1 MMTVAPVASAAGAA
15 DYYSS
20 KDNYY
25 FLGDLESQWLGEG
38 AKQLGLDGPVDLD
51 AFTDLLHGR
60 LPNGVELGKE
70 VQGNHVHRPGHDL
83 TFSAPK
89 SVSLLIL
96 AGGDRR
102 LLEAHHEAV
111 KETLAIIEQNVS
123 ARHTKDGVTSI
134 VPTGKMVA
142 ALFTH
147 DTSRNL
153 DPQIHTH
160 AVLANV
166 TELEGSWKALA
177 TDYVHGAGFIETI
190 YRHQTTFGKIYRNR
204 LKGRVEGMGFETAL
218 TGDPHGMWE
227 IKGIPDTV
235 LEAFSTRHH
244 EVTSAVGEDASL
256 KSRDVAALD
265 TRQAKRVPDYYE
277 PDEPAPYQ
285 DPGAARDDDR
295 RMPVPSDFLTAE
307 ERTEPVKNEPAGAG
321 EPTRTGREP
330 VTDAPEREVP
340 VGGDS
345 EKTPAVSVTEATPAE
360 QAQEMTPGE
369 RTEAGRRR
377 LLERWNSQIHGL
389 GFDLKEFQASVQAPT
404 APEPSEPVAAD
415 AMQSVREAISV
426 LSDSRTRFTYGDL
439 LMTAH
444 ETGPG
449 MKDTQALRSA
459 IDEAIRDN
467 QLVPLDREK
476 GVFTSR
482 IHLLDELS
490 VQQLAGGL
498 VKDGRVVDFR
508 TTGKEVPARLAG
520 IEHAPVAILNAPAS
534 VGLLR
539 EVAEDLV
546 TMSLERGRE
555 VQVLTSSAERR
566 LTMAKSPQLQGR
578 LLSRS
583 SIKDATFSL
592 APHSTLIVEG
602 AERLGLKEMLVLT
615 GEAHEK
621 QAQLLFLDSAG
632 RQANG
637 SAISVLESA
646 GVERHALTEPAP
658 GMEARVVSISDKRE
672 RYRALAERFADL
684 SGPDTPVTAV
694 VVGLR
699 EQKQLT
705 GIIRDALQNAGKLD
719 RDGITVESRTP
730 VYLDSKT
737 RRLAGSYRAG
747 MVLEDRTGKNET
759 KHFTI
764 DQVHPD
770 TRMLSLVDG
779 DGVLSRV
786 KMSALTGDW
795 RAFTTEDISVAKGEQ
810 LFALAGDKGNG
821 LKARDRM
828 TVTAIGD
835 GKLTVMREGS
845 SRAIT
850 LQAGQ
855 PLYVTH
861 GWVAAPG
868 SRDNE
873 KGIVLASLN
882 SRELN
887 AGTLNAL
894 AQSGDQAEIFTGE
907 AQNRAEDRL
916 SRMRPGSSPLTL
928 VQKASGEATPD
939 GGIRALNDAL
949 MNDAQKAVSR
959 AVEQMSQVAFTRTS
973 LLKVAMTF
981 NDAVPALSEEITRQ
995 VKSGDLL
1002 AIRGGSDATYVAR
1015 ATWEM
1020 EKSILRDISEGKG
1033 AVVPL
1038 LGQVDPS
1045 LLAGLTAGQQSATR
1059 MVLES
1064 DDRFTLVQGYAG
1076 TGKTTQFR
1084 AVKSAT
1090 ETLPEG
1096 QRPVIIGLAPTHRA
1110 VKEMRDAGIE
1120 AQTMKSFVL
1129 DWQQRTA
1136 AGEDVRFGNT
1146 LFLIDEASMLGNQD
1160 TAAAY
1165 RAITAGDG
1173 RAVTVGDIAQLT
1185 SPESGEAFRLQQE
1198 RSPADVAIMKE
1209 IVRQRN
1215 EDLKSA
1221 VYSVIDNRAATAV
1234 EQINRVSP
1242 GVVMRE
1248 DGATAPAHSVMES
1261 EKPVAGIVNDWVS
1274 RTPAA
1279 REKTLII
1286 TQLNAD
1292 RQAVNAGIHEALA
1305 QRGELGAREVT
1316 VPVLAR
1322 IGGGR
1327 HDFSRIADWK
1337 AGQVVLENDRYLA
1350 VMAVDRGTDKV
1361 ILRDEDGRTRWFS
1374 PAELNATGIE
1384 VFERQS
1390 LGVREGDSLR
1400 FNKTQKAA
1408 GHSAHEQYRVEKVG
1422 NDGTLTLRNAA
1433 EVKTLRPEDTLADRH
1448 IDYAWAVT
1456 GYGAQGASSDYVIAL
1471 EGTEGSRERMS
1482 GMRAF
1487 YISVSRAKE
1496 HVQIWTDGVNDW
1508 LKTLKQG
1515 EANLKT
1521 AHDALAPEKERQQA
1535 KGIWAMGQPLR
1546 KTAVGRTWSKAEG
1559 LTQGALTAR
1568 IIPSTRR
1575 YPELHLAVPVYDGN
1589 GKTAG
1594 LAMQPLDT
1602 KGDVKLTGEVRM
1614 VTTERAQGAVVQR
1627 SRNGETRVV
1636 ATLQEAL
1643 TAARENPKTGVV
1655 WQTGDEAPSAQMLK
1669 MSKGSVPQPDR
1680 TAEMQALVRS
1690 VASELERAGQL
1701 PDMAGLT
1708 VDKREALDAF
1718 ILQQVRDS
1726 LLNGSAVPADLDLPS
1741 RNPPDLSAAIRHV
1754 LGTLNDDTS
1763 ATVSLKSAME
1773 ALRPDIPDIVLPK
1786 GDGAESA
1793 GAIPP
1798 SVIRELQDELQQ
1810 TLRPSEKQP
1819 DLSIS
1824 PQALDAAARDLD
1836 RRQEIILPPGGERG
1850 REMEHGELN
1859 HDGQRHIQKER

>member
-25 FLGDLESQWLGEG
+25 FLGDLDSQWLGEG
-38 AKQLGLDGPVDLD
+38 AKQLGLEGPVDLE

-60 LPNGVELGKE
+60 LPNGVELGRE

-177 TDYVHGAGFIETI
+177 TDYVHGAGFIETV

-204 LKGRVEGMGFETAL
+204 LKDRVEGMGFETAL
-218 TGDPHGMWE
+218 TGDPHDMWE

-244 EVTSAVGEDASL
+244 ELTSAVGEDASL

-265 TRQAKRVPDYYE
+265 TRRAKRAPEYYE
-277 PDEPAPYQ
+277 P
-285 DPGAARDDDR
+285 AA
-295 RMPVPSDFLTAE
+295 
-307 ERTEPVKNEPAGAG
+307 
-321 EPTRTGREP
+321 
-330 VTDAPEREVP
+330 DAPEREVTQRDDRQKAASGP
-340 VGGDS
+340 VND
-345 EKTPAVSVTEATPAE
+345 AATTE
-360 QAQEMTPGE
+360 QAQQMTPGE

-377 LLERWNSQIHGL
+377 LLERWNSQILGL
-389 GFDLKEFQASVQAPT
+389 GFDLKEFQTSVQAP
-404 APEPSEPVAAD
+404 PVREQGEPVAAD

-449 MKDTQALRSA
+449 VKETPALRAA

-476 GVFTSR
+476 GVFTSH

-490 VQQLAGGL
+490 VQQLADGL
-498 VKDGRVVDFR
+498 VKEGRVVDFR
-508 TTGKEVPARLAG
+508 VPEKDAPGRLASV
-520 IEHAPVAILNAPAS
+520 EHAPLAILNAPSS

-546 TMSLERGRE
+546 TMSLARGRE

-566 LTMAKSPQLQGR
+566 LTMAKSPLLQDR

-583 SIKDATFSL
+583 GVKDATFSL
-592 APHSTLIVEG
+592 APHSTLVVEG

-621 QAQLLFLDSAG
+621 QVQLLFLDSAG

-658 GMEARVVSISDKRE
+658 GLEARVISISDKRD

-694 VVGLR
+694 VVGQR

-705 GIIRDALQNAGKLD
+705 GIIRDALQNAGKLE
-719 RDGITVESRTP
+719 REGITVESRTP
-730 VYLDSKT
+730 VFLDTKT
-737 RRLAGSYRAG
+737 RRLAGSYRPG
-747 MVLEDRTGKNET
+747 MVLEDRSGKNET
-759 KHFTI
+759 RHYTV
-764 DQVHPD
+764 DRVHPD

-786 KMSALTGDW
+786 KLSGLTGDW
-795 RAFTTEDISVAKGEQ
+795 RAFTTENISVAKGEQ
-810 LFALAGDKGNG
+810 LFALAADKASG

-828 TVTAIGD
+828 TVTAAEP

-845 SRAIT
+845 SRAVT

-873 KGIVLASLN
+873 RGVVLASLN

-894 AQSGDQAEIFTGE
+894 AQSGDRAEIFTGE

-939 GGIRALNDAL
+939 GGIRALNAGL

-959 AVEQMSQVAFTRTS
+959 AVAQMPQVTFTRTG
-973 LLKVAMTF
+973 LLKEAMTF
-981 NDAVPALSEEITRQ
+981 SDAVPALSEEIARQ
-995 VKSGDLL
+995 VKSGDLM
-1002 AIRGGSDATYVAR
+1002 AVRGGSDATYVAR

-1020 EKSILRDISEGKG
+1020 EKSILRDITDGKG
-1033 AVVPL
+1033 AVTPL
-1038 LGQVDPS
+1038 IKQVDAGV
-1045 LLAGLTAGQQSATR
+1045 LDGLTAGQQSATR
-1059 MVLES
+1059 LVLES
-1064 DDRFTLVQGYAG
+1064 ADRFTLVQGYAG

-1084 AVKSAT
+1084 AVKAAT
-1090 ETLPEG
+1090 DTLPEG
-1096 QRPVIIGLAPTHRA
+1096 QKPVIIGLAPTHRA

-1136 AGEDVRFGNT
+1136 AGEDVRFGNV

-1165 RAITAGDG
+1165 RAITAGSG
-1173 RAVTVGDIAQLT
+1173 RAVTVGDVAQLT

-1209 IVRQRN
+1209 IVRQRDA
-1215 EDLKSA
+1215 DLKSA
-1221 VYSVIDNRAATAV
+1221 VYSVIDNRAAEAV
-1234 EQINRVSP
+1234 ELISRVTP
-1242 GVVMRE
+1242 GVVPRE
-1248 DGATAPAHSVMES
+1248 AQASAPVQSVMES
-1261 EKPVAGIVNDWVS
+1261 ENPVQMIVSDYVS

-1279 REKTLII
+1279 REKTMII

-1292 RQAVNAGIHEALA
+1292 RQAVNAGIHAALA
-1305 QRGELGAREVT
+1305 RRGELGDREVT
-1316 VPVLAR
+1316 VPVLTR

-1327 HDFSRIADWK
+1327 HDFNRISDWK
-1337 AGQVVLENDRYLA
+1337 AGQVVLESDRYLS
-1350 VMAVDRGTDKV
+1350 VMAVDPGTDKV
-1361 ILRDEDGRTRWFS
+1361 VLRDDDGRTRWLS

-1384 VFERQS
+1384 VFERGEI
-1390 LGVREGDSLR
+1390 GVREGDSLR

-1408 GHSAHEQYRVEKVG
+1408 GHSAHEHYRVEKVKE
-1422 NDGTLTLRNAA
+1422 DGTLTLRSAS
-1433 EVKTLRPEDTLADRH
+1433 EVKIVRPEDTLADRH

-1456 GYGAQGASSDYVIAL
+1456 GYGAQGASSDFVIAL
-1471 EGTEGSRERMS
+1471 EGTEGARKRMS
-1482 GMRAF
+1482 GMRGF
-1487 YISVSRAKE
+1487 YINVSRAKD
-1496 HVQIWTDGVNDW
+1496 HVQVWTDGVNDW
-1508 LKTLKQG
+1508 MKTLKQG
-1515 EANLKT
+1515 NNGPKT

-1535 KGIWAMGQPLR
+1535 KAIWAMGQPLR
-1546 KTAVGRTWSKAEG
+1546 KTAAGRTWSKSEG

-1568 IIPSTRR
+1568 VIPSTRR
-1575 YPELHLAVPVYDGN
+1575 FPELHLAVPVYDGN

-1594 LAMQPLDT
+1594 LAMQPLNT

-1614 VTTERAQGAVVQR
+1614 VTTERAQGAVVQL

-1636 ATLQEAL
+1636 SSLEEAL
-1643 TAARENPKTGVV
+1643 TVARDNPKSGVV
-1655 WQTGDEAPSAQMLK
+1655 WQTGDEPPSAQMLK
-1669 MSKGSVPQPDR
+1669 MSRGEVPQPDR
-1680 TAEMQALVRS
+1680 AAEMAARVRS
-1690 VASELERAGQL
+1690 VAAELERSGQV
-1701 PDMAGLT
+1701 PDIASLT
-1708 VDKREALDAF
+1708 ADKREALDAF
-1718 ILQQVRDS
+1718 ILQQVRNE
-1726 LLNGSAVPADLDLPS
+1726 LAAGSAVPGDIELPVRS
-1741 RNPPDLSAAIRHV
+1741 VPDLSAAIRDV
-1754 LGTLNDDTS
+1754 LGTLSNTSS
-1763 ATVSLKSAME
+1763 ATVPIQSAAD
-1773 ALRPDIPDIVLPK
+1773 ALRPEMPDVALPE
-1786 GDGAESA
+1786 GNGTESA
-1793 GAIPP
+1793 GSVPP

-1810 TLRPSEKQP
+1810 TLRPPEKDP
-1819 DLSIS
+1819 ALNVST
-1824 PQALDAAARDLD
+1824 QALDAASRDLS
-1836 RRQEIILPPGGERG
+1836 RRQDISLPQAGERG

-1859 HDGQRHIQKER
+1859 RDGQRYNQKER

>member
-25 FLGDLESQWLGEG
+25 FLGDLDSQWLGEG
-38 AKQLGLDGPVDLD
+38 AKQLGLEGPVDLEK
-51 AFTDLLHGR
+51 FTDLLHGR

-204 LKGRVEGMGFETAL
+204 LKERTEGMGFETAL

-244 EVTSAVGEDASL
+244 ELVSAVGEDASL

-265 TRQAKRVPDYYE
+265 TRKAKRAPEYYE
-277 PDEPAPYQ
+277 PGEPAPRQ
-285 DPGAARDDDR
+285 MPETVRDTGRQSVPG
-295 RMPVPSDFLTAE
+295 DFLTAD
-307 ERTEPVKNEPAGAG
+307 ERTEPAKNEPAGAVVL
-321 EPTRTGREP
+321 TGTDREP
-330 VTDAPEREVP
+330 APELSAR
-340 VGGDS
+340 GMTIGDS
-345 EKTPAVSVTEATPAE
+345 TEKNPVMSGAE
-360 QAQEMTPGE
+360 VAPGEQSQEMTPGE

-377 LLERWNSQIHGL
+377 LLERWNSQILGL
-389 GFDLKEFQASVQAPT
+389 GFDLKEFQTSVQ
-404 APEPSEPVAAD
+404 EPSAREQGEPVAAD
-415 AMQSVREAISV
+415 ALQSVREAISV

-449 MKDTQALRSA
+449 VKETQALRSA
-459 IDEAIRDN
+459 IDESIRDN

-498 VKDGRVVDFR
+498 VREGRVVDFR
-508 TTGKEVPARLAG
+508 PAGKEPPARLASV
-520 IEHAPVAILNAPAS
+520 EHAPVAILNAPAS

-566 LTMAKSPQLQGR
+566 LTMAKSPQLQDR

-583 SIKDATFSL
+583 SVKDAAFSL

-621 QAQLLFLDSAG
+621 QVQLLFLDSAG

-658 GMEARVVSISDKRE
+658 GLEARVISISDKRE
-672 RYRALAERFADL
+672 RYRALAERFADI

-694 VVGLR
+694 VVGQR

-705 GIIRDALQNAGKLD
+705 GIIRDALQNAGKLE
-719 RDGITVESRTP
+719 REGITVESRTP
-730 VYLDSKT
+730 VYLDTKT
-737 RRLAGSYRAG
+737 RRLAGSYRPG
-747 MVLEDRTGKNET
+747 MVLEDRTQKNGT
-759 KHFTI
+759 KHYTV
-764 DQVHPD
+764 DQVHSD

-795 RAFTTEDISVAKGEQ
+795 RAFTTENISVAKGEQ
-810 LFALAGDKGNG
+810 LFALAADRANG

-828 TVTAIGD
+828 TVIAAEP

-845 SRAIT
+845 SRAVT

-873 KGIVLASLN
+873 QGVVLASLN

-894 AQSGDQAEIFTGE
+894 AQSGDRAEIFTGE

-928 VQKASGEATPD
+928 VQKASGEDTPD
-939 GGIRALNDAL
+939 GGIRALNDGL
-949 MNDAQKAVSR
+949 MSDAHKAISR
-959 AVEQMSQVAFTRTS
+959 AVAQMSQVTFTRTS
-973 LLKVAMTF
+973 LLKEAMTF
-981 NDAVPALSEEITRQ
+981 SDAVPALSDEISRQ
-995 VKSGDLL
+995 VKNGDLL
-1002 AIRGGSDATYVAR
+1002 AVRGGSDATFVAR

-1020 EKSILRDISEGKG
+1020 EKSILRDITDGKD
-1033 AVVPL
+1033 AVMPL
-1038 LGQVDPS
+1038 MRQVDADS
-1045 LLAGLTAGQQSATR
+1045 LAGLTAGQQSATR
-1059 MVLES
+1059 LVLES
-1064 DDRFTLVQGYAG
+1064 GDRFTLVQGYAG

-1084 AVKSAT
+1084 AVKTAA

-1136 AGEDVRFGNT
+1136 GGEDVRFSNT

-1173 RAVTVGDIAQLT
+1173 RAVTVGDVAQLT

-1209 IVRQRN
+1209 IVRQRSA
-1215 EDLKSA
+1215 DLKSA
-1221 VYSVIDNRAATAV
+1221 VYSVIDNRAAEAV

-1242 GVVMRE
+1242 DVVPRE
-1248 DGATAPAHSVMES
+1248 AQAVAPGRSVIES
-1261 EKPVAGIVNDWVS
+1261 ENPVEGIVRDYIS

-1279 REKTLII
+1279 REKTMII

-1292 RQAVNAGIHEALA
+1292 RQAINAGIHAALA
-1305 QRGELGAREVT
+1305 SRGELGGLQVT

-1327 HDFSRIADWK
+1327 HDFNRIADWK
-1337 AGQVVLENDRYLA
+1337 TGQVVMENDRYLS
-1350 VMAVDRGTDKV
+1350 VVGVDRGTEKV
-1361 ILRDEDGRTRWFS
+1361 ILRDENGRTRWYS
-1374 PAELNATGIE
+1374 PAELNATSIE

-1390 LGVREGDSLR
+1390 IGVREGDSLR
-1400 FNKTQKAA
+1400 FNKTLKAA
-1408 GHSAHEQYRVEKVG
+1408 GHSAHEQYRVEKVTS
-1422 NDGTLTLRNAA
+1422 DGTLTLRSGQ
-1433 EVKTLRPEDTLADRH
+1433 EVKTLRPQDTPADRH

-1471 EGTEGSRERMS
+1471 EGTEDARARMS

-1487 YISVSRAKE
+1487 YINVSRAKD

-1508 LKTLKQG
+1508 MKTLKKGDQSP
-1515 EANLKT
+1515 KT
-1521 AHDALAPEKERQQA
+1521 AHDALEPEKARQQA

-1546 KTAVGRTWSKAEG
+1546 KTAVGRTWAKAEG
-1559 LTQGALTAR
+1559 LTQGALAAR
-1568 IIPSTRR
+1568 VIPSTRR
-1575 YPELHLAVPVYDGN
+1575 YPELHLAVPVYDAN

-1594 LAMQPLDT
+1594 LAMQPLNTD
-1602 KGDVKLTGEVRM
+1602 GNVKLTGEVRM
-1614 VTTERAQGAVVQR
+1614 VVTEQAQGAVVQR

-1643 TAARENPKTGVV
+1643 TVARENPKSGVV
-1655 WQTGDEAPSAQMLK
+1655 WQTGDEPPSAQMLK
-1669 MSKGSVPQPDR
+1669 MSKGQVPQPDR
-1680 TAEMQALVRS
+1680 AADIQALVRS
-1690 VASELERAGQL
+1690 VASELEQRDRL
-1701 PDMAGLT
+1701 PDIAPPRDETRDLP
-1708 VDKREALDAF
+1708 DEAL
-1718 ILQQVRDS
+1718 LRQVR
-1726 LLNGSAVPADLDLPS
+1726 AE
-1741 RNPPDLSAAIRHV
+1741 I
-1754 LGTLNDDTS
+1754 
-1763 ATVSLKSAME
+1763 E
-1773 ALRPDIPDIVLPK
+1773 AGPDIPVLREKTDLAEQLKTALSQVKIAGTDADNPAAGLPK
-1786 GDGAESA
+1786 
-1793 GAIPP
+1793 
-1798 SVIRELQDELQQ
+1798 SVIREMQDELQQ
-1810 TLRPSEKQP
+1810 TLRPPEKQP
-1819 DLSIS
+1819 APGVS
-1824 PQALDAAARDLD
+1824 PQALDAASRDLA
-1836 RRQEIILPPGGERG
+1836 RRQEISLPPVGERG
-1850 REMEHGELN
+1850 REMEHGEPN
-1859 HDGQRHIQKER
+1859 HDALRHIQKER

>member
-25 FLGDLESQWLGEG
+25 FIGDLESQWLGEG
-38 AKQLGLDGPVDLD
+38 AKQLGLEGAVDLD

-60 LPNGVELGKE
+60 LPNGVELGRE

-204 LKGRVEGMGFETAL
+204 LKDRVEGMGFETAL
-218 TGDPHGMWE
+218 TGDPHDMWE
-227 IKGIPDTV
+227 IKGVPDRV

-244 EVTSAVGEDASL
+244 EVASAVGEDASL

-265 TRQAKRVPDYYE
+265 TRRAKRAPEYYE
-277 PDEPAPYQ
+277 PGEPAPRQ
-285 DPGAARDDDR
+285 GAETSGQSVPG
-295 RMPVPSDFLTAE
+295 DFVTPE
-307 ERTEPVKNEPAGAG
+307 ERTQPVKNETAGTG
-321 EPTRTGREP
+321 EPVHTAREP
-330 VTDAPEREVP
+330 AKDIAEREVAP
-340 VGGDS
+340 GGDMQ
-345 EKTPAVSVTEATPAE
+345 KTPAGVAPREK
-360 QAQEMTPGE
+360 AQEMTPGE

-377 LLERWNSQIHGL
+377 LLERWNSQILGL
-389 GFDLKEFQASVQAPT
+389 GFDLKDFQASVKAPPVREQA
-404 APEPSEPVAAD
+404 EPVAAD

-449 MKDTQALRSA
+449 VKETQALRSA

-498 VKDGRVVDFR
+498 VKEGRVVDFR
-508 TTGKEVPARLAG
+508 VPEKDAPGRLASV
-520 IEHAPVAILNAPAS
+520 EHAPVAILNAPAS

-546 TMSLERGRE
+546 TMSLDRGRE

-566 LTMAKSPQLQGR
+566 LTMAKSPLLQDR
-578 LLSRS
+578 LLSRNS
-583 SIKDATFSL
+583 VKDATFSL
-592 APHSTLIVEG
+592 SPHSTLVVEG

-621 QAQLLFLDSAG
+621 QVQLLFLDSAG

-658 GMEARVVSISDKRE
+658 GLEARVISISDKRD
-672 RYRALAERFADL
+672 RYRALAERFADI

-694 VVGLR
+694 VVGQR

-719 RDGITVESRTP
+719 REGITIESRTP
-730 VYLDSKT
+730 VFLDTKT
-737 RRLAGSYRAG
+737 RRLAGSYRPG
-747 MVLEDRTGKNET
+747 MVLEDRSEKNDARHY
-759 KHFTI
+759 KV

-786 KMSALTGDW
+786 KLSALTGDW
-795 RAFTTEDISVAKGEQ
+795 RAFTTENISVAKGEQ
-810 LFALAGDKGNG
+810 LFALAADKANG
-821 LKARDRM
+821 LKPRDRM
-828 TVTAIGD
+828 TVTAAEP
-835 GKLTVMREGS
+835 GKLTVIREGS
-845 SRAIT
+845 SRAVT
-850 LQAGQ
+850 LQAEQ

-873 KGIVLASLN
+873 RGVVLASLN

-894 AQSGDQAEIFTGE
+894 AQSGDRAEIFTGE

-916 SRMRPGSSPLTL
+916 ARMRPGSSPLTL
-928 VQKASGEATPD
+928 VQRASGEATPD
-939 GGIRALNDAL
+939 GGIRVLNDAL
-949 MNDAQKAVSR
+949 MSDVQKAVSR
-959 AVEQMSQVAFTRTS
+959 AVAQMSQVTFTRTG
-973 LLKVAMTF
+973 LLKEAMTF
-981 NDAVPALSEEITRQ
+981 NDAAPALSDEISRQ
-995 VKSGDLL
+995 VKSGDLM
-1002 AIRGGSDATYVAR
+1002 AVRGGSDATYVAR

-1020 EKSILRDISEGKG
+1020 EKSILRDITDGKG
-1033 AVVPL
+1033 AVTPL
-1038 LGQVDPS
+1038 MNQVDAGS
-1045 LLAGLTAGQQSATR
+1045 LAGLTAGQQSATR
-1059 MVLES
+1059 LVLES
-1064 DDRFTLVQGYAG
+1064 ADRFTLVQGYAG

-1084 AVKSAT
+1084 AVKTAA

-1096 QRPVIIGLAPTHRA
+1096 QKPVILGLAPTHRA

-1165 RAITAGDG
+1165 RAITAGNG
-1173 RAVTVGDIAQLT
+1173 RAVTVGDEAQLT

-1209 IVRQRN
+1209 IVRQRDA
-1215 EDLKSA
+1215 DLKSA
-1221 VYSVIDNRAATAV
+1221 VYSVIDNRAAEAV
-1234 EQINRVSP
+1234 ELISRVSP
-1242 GVVMRE
+1242 DVVPRE
-1248 DGATAPAHSVMES
+1248 AQASAPGQSVMES
-1261 EKPVAGIVNDWVS
+1261 ENPVQGIVNDYVS

-1279 REKTLII
+1279 RAKTMII

-1292 RQAVNAGIHEALA
+1292 RQAINTGIHAALA
-1305 QRGELGAREVT
+1305 RRGELGDREVT
-1316 VPVLAR
+1316 VPVLTR

-1327 HDFSRIADWK
+1327 HDFNRITDWK
-1337 AGQVVLENDRYLA
+1337 AGQVVLENDRYLS
-1350 VMAVDRGTDKV
+1350 VMAVDLGTDKV
-1361 ILRDEDGRTRWFS
+1361 VLRDEDGRTRWLS

-1384 VFERQS
+1384 VFERGR

-1408 GHSAHEQYRVEKVG
+1408 GHSAHEQYRVEKVKE
-1422 NDGTLTLRNAA
+1422 DGTLTLRSGT
-1433 EVKTLRPEDTLADRH
+1433 EMKTLHPDDALADRH

-1456 GYGAQGASSDYVIAL
+1456 GYGAQGASSDFVIAL
-1471 EGTEGSRERMS
+1471 EGTEGARKRMS
-1482 GMRAF
+1482 GMRGF
-1487 YISVSRAKE
+1487 YINVSRAKD

-1508 LKTLKQG
+1508 MKTLKQG
-1515 EANLKT
+1515 DNGPRT
-1521 AHDALAPEKERQQA
+1521 AHDALAPEKARQQA

-1546 KTAVGRTWSKAEG
+1546 KTAVGRTWAKSEG
-1559 LTQGALTAR
+1559 LTQGALAAR

-1594 LAMQPLDT
+1594 LAMQPLET
-1602 KGDVKLTGEVRM
+1602 NGDVKLTGEVRM

-1643 TAARENPKTGVV
+1643 TVARENPKSGVV
-1655 WQTGDEAPSAQMLK
+1655 WQTGDEPPSAQMLK
-1669 MSKGSVPQPDR
+1669 MSKGQVPQPDR
-1680 TAEMQALVRS
+1680 MAEIQARVRS
-1690 VASELERAGQL
+1690 VASELERSGQI
-1701 PDMAGLT
+1701 PDIAGLSA
-1708 VDKREALDAF
+1708 DKREALDAF
-1718 ILQQVRDS
+1718 ILQQVRNDLAES
-1726 LLNGSAVPADLDLPS
+1726 AAVPGGIELPVRS
-1741 RNPPDLSAAIRHV
+1741 LPDLSAAIRDV
-1754 LGTLNDDTS
+1754 LGTLSNTSS
-1763 ATVSLKSAME
+1763 ATVSLQSVAD
-1773 ALRPDIPDIVLPK
+1773 ALRPEIPDIALPK

-1793 GAIPP
+1793 GSVPP

-1810 TLRPSEKQP
+1810 TLRSPEK
-1819 DLSIS
+1819 DLSAS
-1824 PQALDAAARDLD
+1824 VSTQALDAASRDLN
-1836 RRQEIILPPGGERG
+1836 RRQDISLPQAGERG
-1850 REMEHGELN
+1850 QEMEHGELN
-1859 HDGQRHIQKER
+1859 HDAQRHIQKER